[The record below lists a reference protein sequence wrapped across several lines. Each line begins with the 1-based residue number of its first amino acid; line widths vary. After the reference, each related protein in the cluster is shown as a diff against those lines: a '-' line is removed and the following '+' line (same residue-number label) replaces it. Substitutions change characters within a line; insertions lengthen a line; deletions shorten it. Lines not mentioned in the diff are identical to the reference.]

1 MLAMSVAGALA
12 TSAAWAGDDDDG
24 GSGGSGSSGSDDDD
38 DNGDDGGGSG
48 GSGSGSGSSG
58 SGDDDDGGSGSS
70 GSGGGDR
77 DDRDDRDDDRGRGRG
92 GDDER
97 RDDDAEEPD
106 DTDDRSGRGR
116 GRGRSGD
123 DAARATAVPS
133 VPGVLPEPGG
143 SGGERESLSDALLA
157 ANLTRAELDAAR
169 AAGFRIRVGREL
181 PNLRLVVARLT
192 PPPGVP
198 AGEAALRLRAL
209 APARAVDL
217 DTAYTLQAGA
227 CVGEACWGH
236 ELVGW
241 SAAAAACRTGRRIG
255 MVDTGVE
262 TAEPALAKAAMQV
275 RPVLPEGLREAPA
288 AHGTAI
294 ATLLVGRADAAASG
308 LLPDAELRVAAVFGQ
323 RSGRPVTGA
332 LEIATALDWLV
343 AERVEVVN
351 AALAGPPNGILE
363 LAVARVLRLGI
374 PIVAAA
380 GNAGPDAPPAYPAAY
395 PGVLA
400 VTAVD
405 RTLSVYPRANR
416 GAYVAFAAPG
426 VDLPLPAADGAA
438 RTVSGT
444 SYATAFVTAAVAG
457 LGRSADLEAQLAR
470 AALDLGPPG
479 RDPVFGWGLVRPAA
493 CRG

>member
-1 MLAMSVAGALA
+1 VVA
-12 TSAAWAGDDDDG
+12 
-24 GSGGSGSSGSDDDD
+24 
-38 DNGDDGGGSG
+38 
-48 GSGSGSGSSG
+48 
-58 SGDDDDGGSGSS
+58 
-70 GSGGGDR
+70 
-77 DDRDDRDDDRGRGRG
+77 
-92 GDDER
+92 
-97 RDDDAEEPD
+97 
-106 DTDDRSGRGR
+106 
-116 GRGRSGD
+116 
-123 DAARATAVPS
+123 PS
-133 VPGVLPEPGG
+133 PLPGVAADLRGT
-143 SGGERESLSDALLA
+143 GGEREALSDALLA
-157 ANLTRAELDAAR
+157 ANLTRAELEAAR
-169 AAGFRIRVGREL
+169 AAGFRIRIGREL
-181 PNLRLVVARLT
+181 PNLGLVVARLT

-227 CVGEACWGH
+227 CDGEACWGH

-255 MVDTGVE
+255 MVDTGVDV
-262 TAEPALAKAAMQV
+262 ADPALVTAAVHV

-294 ATLLVGRADAAASG
+294 ATLLVGRADAAAFG
-308 LLPDAELRVAAVFGQ
+308 LLPDAELRVAAVFGE
-323 RSGRPVTGA
+323 RRGRPVTGA

-351 AALAGPPNGILE
+351 AALAGPANGVLE

-374 PIVAAA
+374 PVVAAA
-380 GNAGPDAPPAYPAAY
+380 GNAGPEAPPAYPAAY

-405 RTLSVYPRANR
+405 RTLAVYPRANH

-426 VDLPLPAADGAA
+426 VDLPVPAADGAA

-444 SYATAFVTAAVAG
+444 SYATAFLTAAVAG
-457 LGRSADLEAQLAR
+457 LGAATDLETRLA
-470 AALDLGPPG
+470 ATALDLGPPG
-479 RDPVFGWGLVRPAA
+479 RDPVFGWGLVRPTA